1 MRTSLLTICA
11 AGTIAAMASVTMVSS
26 ALADHNK
33 TFTVHNETSY
43 EFTFGGVNNRQH
55 ITLEG
60 HPEVIE
66 AGGTGQI
73 TIDVK
78 SSSENR
84 HIEIYYTTTDNGNV
98 SMKYE
103 LQAEPTEDICHTAS
117 PSNVNGSYSHC
128 GNSGSWTYSFQNN

>member
-1 MRTSLLTICA
+1 MKISA
-11 AGTIAAMASVTMVSS
+11 AGAIAAMTSVTMATS

-33 TFTVHNETSY
+33 TFTVYNNTTY
-43 EFTFGGVNNRQH
+43 DFTYGGVNNREH
-55 ITLEG
+55 IT
-60 HPEVIE
+60 IE
-66 AGGTGQI
+66 NYPRTINAGDSGNI

-84 HIEIYYTTTDNGNV
+84 RIEIYYTTTDSGNV

-128 GNSGSWTYSFQNN
+128 GNSGSWTYTFKDN